1 MARTNYANTRKSY
14 QTAQERFKIGTVT
27 QNDLMQLELR
37 MLNDGMTISQS
48 EIDVQTAKFQLASFL
63 GYPKADIHFDL
74 VIPDNIPDIVLNYG
88 EVYDLSVNNTSFKL
102 NKEIQL
108 LRAEMAVAQAKANRG
123 AKADF
128 FAQFGLNQS
137 ATDLG
142 DSYRKPQ
149 DQENIRLGI
158 QIPIVDWG
166 MGRGRIRT
174 AQSQMNV
181 IKTQIEQQLIDQQ
194 EDIMI
199 RVLQFNNQKRQCD
212 ISGKAN
218 EVARKRY
225 ELSMEQFSKGTL
237 SVLEFNTAQTE
248 KDEATSR
255 FITELHNYW
264 KYYYSLQKSTL
275 YDFAY
280 KRNIST
286 DFDLLIQH

>member
-1 MARTNYANTRKSY
+1 
-14 QTAQERFKIGTVT
+14 
-27 QNDLMQLELR
+27 
-37 MLNDGMTISQS
+37 
-48 EIDVQTAKFQLASFL
+48 
-63 GYPKADIHFDL
+63 
-74 VIPDNIPDIVLNYG
+74 
-88 EVYDLSVNNTSFKL
+88 
-102 NKEIQL
+102 
-108 LRAEMAVAQAKANRG
+108 
-123 AKADF
+123 
-128 FAQFGLNQS
+128 
-137 ATDLG
+137 
-142 DSYRKPQ
+142 
-149 DQENIRLGI
+149 
-158 QIPIVDWG
+158 
-166 MGRGRIRT
+166 
-174 AQSQMNV
+174 MNV

-237 SVLEFNTAQTE
+237 SVLEFNTAQSE

>member
-1 MARTNYANTRKSY
+1 MLRQNT
-14 QTAQERFKIGTVT
+14 
-27 QNDLMQLELR
+27 
-37 MLNDGMTISQS
+37 
-48 EIDVQTAKFQLASFL
+48 
-63 GYPKADIHFDL
+63 YPKADINFDL

-158 QIPIVDWG
+158 QIPIIDWG

-237 SVLEFNTAQTE
+237 SVLEFNTAQSE